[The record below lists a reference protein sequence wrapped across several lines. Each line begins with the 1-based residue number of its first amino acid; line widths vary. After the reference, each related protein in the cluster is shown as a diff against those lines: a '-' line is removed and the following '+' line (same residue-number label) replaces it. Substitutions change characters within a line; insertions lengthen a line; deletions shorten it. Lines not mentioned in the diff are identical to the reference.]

1 MGDSTTFE
9 PWRLILNKQKEGINM
24 KYYGYRR
31 VSTPTQEK
39 SGYGLE
45 TQKNEIERYCHSNNI
60 ELSGFFEDAGI
71 SGTTAD
77 RDGLN
82 ELLSVL
88 DKDDCVI
95 VLNTSRLWR
104 SDSVKVLIHH
114 EFKKDNVKIISIE
127 QPNYDIYTKDPN
139 DFLFNGMMELL
150 DQYERMT
157 ISKKLAKGRKTK
169 ARNGS
174 KSCGAAPYGYRWE
187 NAEIVIDY
195 NNHLIVRDIFN
206 MYAECNNL
214 SEVARRCIAKEY
226 KTAQGNDFSKKS
238 ISNILHNDFYI
249 GIVTHAGKKTPGTHE
264 PIIERELF
272 EQING

>member
-1 MGDSTTFE
+1 
-9 PWRLILNKQKEGINM
+9 M
-24 KYYGYRR
+24 KYYGYKR

-39 SGYGLE
+39 KGYGLD
-45 TQKNEIERYCHSNNI
+45 TQDTAIKDYCEKNNI
-60 ELSGFFEDAGI
+60 ELSGMFEDAGI
-71 SGTTAD
+71 SGTSAE

-82 ELLSVL
+82 ELLEIL
-88 DKDDCVI
+88 QKDDVVI

-114 EFKKDNVKIISIE
+114 ELKKDNVQIKSIE

-174 KSCGAAPYGYRWE
+174 KSCGTAPFGYRWQD
-187 NAEIVIDY
+187 AKIVIDW
-195 NNHLIVRDIFN
+195 NNNLIVQDIFS
-206 MYAECNNL
+206 MFAECGNL
-214 SEVARRCIAKEY
+214 SEVARRCAEKGY
-226 KTAQGNDFSKKS
+226 KTTQGNDFSKKT
-238 ISNILHNDFYI
+238 ISNMLHNDFYS
-249 GIVTHAGKKTPGTHE
+249 GIVTHAGKKTQGTHE
-264 PIIERELF
+264 PIIDRELF